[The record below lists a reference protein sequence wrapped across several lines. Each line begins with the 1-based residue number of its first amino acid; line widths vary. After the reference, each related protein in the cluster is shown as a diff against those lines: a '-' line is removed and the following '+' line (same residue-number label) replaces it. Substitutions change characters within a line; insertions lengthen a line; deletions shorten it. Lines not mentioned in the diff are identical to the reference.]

1 VSQHDD
7 EDEDRKAILARKAMF
22 IASAMSG
29 IALLDGC
36 SRPQPCLSVIPI
48 ERPAPDASA
57 PEASVD
63 MTPEAGVPEPIP
75 CLSMAMPEPDAGP
88 DFTPEA
94 GLTQPMPCLS
104 PLPPPRDAGVRRDAG
119 RPPRPPEPVP
129 QPCLTPV
136 VAPQPCL
143 SIAVPRVTP
152 NKPDEDE

>member
-1 VSQHDD
+1 MSQHDD

-36 SRPQPCLSVIPI
+36 TRPQPCLSVVPI

-57 PEASVD
+57 PEASAPDALVV
-63 MTPEAGVPEPIP
+63 MVPEAGLPEPAA
-75 CLSMAMPEPDAGP
+75 CLSVLPLDLDAGP
-88 DFTPEA
+88 VYTPEA

-104 PLPPPRDAGVRRDAG
+104 RPPPPRDAG

-136 VAPQPCL
+136 VVPQPCL
-143 SIAVPRVTP
+143 SIAVPRVMP
-152 NKPDEDE
+152 NKPGEDE